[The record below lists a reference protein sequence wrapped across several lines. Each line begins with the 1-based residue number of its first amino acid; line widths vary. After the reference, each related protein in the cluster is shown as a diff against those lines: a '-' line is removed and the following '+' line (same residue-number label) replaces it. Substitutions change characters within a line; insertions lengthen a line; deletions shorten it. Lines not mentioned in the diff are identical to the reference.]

1 MSLGFILI
9 SLCMMLVILWAA
21 LIWVSAFSRLAQLM
35 KKSIVHQVGVRGRL
49 KVRIKEELL
58 LRNAL

>member
-9 SLCMMLVILWAA
+9 SLCVMPVILLAA
-21 LIWVSAFSRLAQLM
+21 VIWMSTFSRLAQLV
-35 KKSIVHQVGVRGRL
+35 KKTMVQQIGVRGRL
-49 KVRIKEELL
+49 KVRIKEEPL

>member
-1 MSLGFILI
+1 MSLGFVLL

-21 LIWVSAFSRLAQLM
+21 LIWMSTFSRLAQLV
-35 KKSIVHQVGVRGRL
+35 KKSIVNQVRVRGRL
-49 KVRIKEELL
+49 KVRMKEEPL